1 MDRARHYR
9 RRQGGAAQR
18 HLHHRQRRQPARL
31 QLLHLVRGEIAG
43 VGLALLATTAGSYT
57 LVVRLHAVDSDVP
70 NGHAGTALALATLTL
85 SVGTTAAYQY
95 LDQATLGSVGRYTLS
110 DTTRYAL
117 MVSTI
122 GAGAQWVLPAAG
134 NSVTPSGVSF
144 YTVLSGVTSTT
155 GGTMNGRHLAEA
167 VRALLPALPILPRH
181 AGAVAAKPRQ
191 VRPIDED
198 GALSGPH
205 QRVIP
210 TPVACDSRGGFP
222 DAAVM

>member
-1 MDRARHYR
+1 M
-9 RRQGGAAQR
+9 
-18 HLHHRQRRQPARL
+18 
-31 QLLHLVRGEIAG
+31 
-43 VGLALLATTAGSYT
+43 
-57 LVVRLHAVDSDVP
+57 P

-95 LDQATLGSVGRYTLS
+95 LDQATLGSVGSYTLS

-122 GAGAQWVLPAAG
+122 GSGVQWVLPAAG

-167 VRALLPALPILPRH
+167 ARALHPALPILLITGY
-181 AGAVAAKPRQ
+181 AGTALGPGRPLPQGAQLLHKPFTLGVLAGRVQ
-191 VRPIDED
+191 ALVPIK
-198 GALSGPH
+198 G
-205 QRVIP
+205 
-210 TPVACDSRGGFP
+210 
-222 DAAVM
+222 